1 MANHTLIRGGTVVS
15 AERAWRADVL
25 VSGETIAAVGE
36 GIDVPA
42 GTRTIDAGGAFVMP
56 GGIDPHVHM
65 ELPFMGTVS
74 VDDFLSGTACA
85 AAGGTTMIIDF
96 AIPSPQQSLLETYH
110 VWRERARKATSDY
123 SFHMA
128 VTWWAQQVA
137 DEMGVLS
144 REHGVNSFK
153 HFMAYKNAIMVD
165 DAQMIESFEVA
176 RDLGA
181 ICLVH
186 AENGD
191 LVFRMQQEVFARGIT
206 GPEGHP
212 LSRGPEVEGEA
223 ANRACQI
230 AAVVGVPLY
239 VVHTSCRQ
247 AMEAIA
253 RAKLAGHRVYGES
266 LVQHLVID
274 DSVYRNTDWR
284 SAAHHVMSPPFRTPD
299 HQVALWGGLQGG
311 TIEVI
316 GTDHC
321 TFRTEQKA
329 MGKDDFRRIPNGTGG
344 LEERMSVLWH
354 HGVRTG
360 RLTPSEFVAATS
372 TNAARIFNIHPR
384 KGSIAPGGD
393 ADIVVWDPEATRT
406 LGVKHHHSRNDFSIF
421 EGMTVTGG
429 AVVTMSRGKVLWENG
444 RLAPREGHG
453 RYIDRPCFG
462 SASRSQA
469 VRNTV
474 TAPTAVERQE
484 FVP

>member
-1 MANHTLIRGGTVVS
+1 MTHTLIRGGTVVT
-15 AERAWRADVL
+15 AEGERRADVL
-25 VSGETIAAVGE
+25 VAGETVAAVGE
-36 GIDVPA
+36 ELEAPA
-42 GTRTIDAGGAFVMP
+42 GATRIDAGGALVMP

-96 AIPSPQQSLLETYH
+96 VIPAPGERLVDAYRT
-110 VWRERARKATSDY
+110 WRQRAAKATADY
-123 SFHMA
+123 SFHVA
-128 VTWWAQQVA
+128 VTWWGDAVREDMA
-137 DEMGVLS
+137 TLC

-165 DAQMIESFEVA
+165 DATLIASFEQA

-191 LVFRMQQEVFARGIT
+191 LVFRLQQSVFERGIH

-212 LSRGPEVEGEA
+212 LSRPPEVEGEA

-230 AAVVGVPLY
+230 AAAVGVPLY
-239 VVHTSCRQ
+239 VVHTSCRP

-274 DSVYRNTDWR
+274 DAAYRDADWR
-284 SAAHHVMSPPFRTPD
+284 RAAHHVMSPPFRSPD
-299 HQVALWGGLQGG
+299 HQKALWGGLQGG

-321 TFRTEQKA
+321 TFTTAQKSA
-329 MGKDDFRRIPNGTGG
+329 GKDDFRKIPNGTGG

-360 RLTPSEFVAATS
+360 RITPSEFVAATS

-384 KGSIAPGGD
+384 KGAIAPGAD
-393 ADIVVWDPEATRT
+393 ADLVVWDPAATRT
-406 LGVKHHHSRNDFSIF
+406 LGARSHHSRNDYSIF
-421 EGMTVTGG
+421 EGMTVTG
-429 AVVTMSRGKVLWENG
+429 AAAVTMSRGRILWRDG
-444 RLAPREGHG
+444 KLTPHEGWG
-453 RYIDRPCFG
+453 KYVDRPCH
-462 SASRSQA
+462 SAAAQSQA
-469 VRNTV
+469 TRNAV
-474 TAPTAVERQE
+474 TAPNPVIRTGVH
-484 FVP
+484 

>member
-1 MANHTLIRGGTVVS
+1 
-15 AERAWRADVL
+15 
-25 VSGETIAAVGE
+25 
-36 GIDVPA
+36 
-42 GTRTIDAGGAFVMP
+42 
-56 GGIDPHVHM
+56 
-65 ELPFMGTVS
+65 
-74 VDDFLSGTACA
+74 
-85 AAGGTTMIIDF
+85 
-96 AIPSPQQSLLETYH
+96 
-110 VWRERARKATSDY
+110 
-123 SFHMA
+123 
-128 VTWWAQQVA
+128 
-137 DEMGVLS
+137 
-144 REHGVNSFK
+144 
-153 HFMAYKNAIMVD
+153 MAYKNAIMVD
-165 DAQMIESFEVA
+165 DAQMIASFERA

-191 LVFRMQQEVFARGIT
+191 LVFRMQQEIFARGIT

-274 DSVYRNTDWR
+274 DSVYRDTDWR

-299 HQVALWGGLQGG
+299 HQAALWGGLQGG
-311 TIEVI
+311 TIEVV

-354 HGVRTG
+354 HGVRAG

-384 KGSIAPGGD
+384 KGAVAAGAD

-406 LGVKHHHSRNDFSIF
+406 LGVKHHQSRNDFSIF
-421 EGMTVTGG
+421 EGMTVTG
-429 AVVTMSRGKVLWENG
+429 AAAVTMSRGAVLWENG
-444 RLAPREGHG
+444 RLSPQEGRG

-462 SASRSQA
+462 DAARSQA

>member
-1 MANHTLIRGGTVVS
+1 MPSHVLIRGGTVVG

-25 VSGETIAAVGE
+25 VSGETVAAVGE

-42 GTRTIDAGGAFVMP
+42 GTRTVDAGGAFVMP

-85 AAGGTTMIIDF
+85 AAGGTTTIIDF
-96 AIPSPQQSLLETYH
+96 VIPAPQQSLLEAYRT
-110 VWRERARKATSDY
+110 WRERARKATADY

-128 VTWWAQQVA
+128 VTWWGDLVSE
-137 DEMGVLS
+137 EMGALC
-144 REHGVNSFK
+144 REHGINSFK

-165 DAQMIESFEVA
+165 DAQMIASFERA

-181 ICLVH
+181 ICMVH

-191 LVFRMQQEVFARGIT
+191 LVHRMQQDVFARGIA

-253 RAKLAGHRVYGES
+253 RAKLAGQRVHGES

-274 DSVYRNTDWR
+274 DSVYRDPDWR
-284 SAAHHVMSPPFRTPD
+284 SAAHHVMSPPFRAPE
-299 HQVALWGGLQGG
+299 HQAALWGGLQGG

-316 GTDHC
+316 ATDHC
-321 TFRTEQKA
+321 TFRTGQKA

-344 LEERMSVLWH
+344 LEERMAVLWH

-372 TNAARIFNIHPR
+372 TNAARIFNVHPR
-384 KGSIAPGGD
+384 KGTIAPGAD
-393 ADIVVWDPEATRT
+393 ADIVVWDPAATRT
-406 LGVKHHHSRNDFSIF
+406 LGARSHHSRNDFSVF
-421 EGMTVTGG
+421 EGMSVTG
-429 AVVTMSRGKVLWENG
+429 AAAVTMSRGAILWENG
-444 RLAPREGHG
+444 RLDAREGRG
-453 RYIDRPCFG
+453 RYVERPCFG
-462 SASRSQA
+462 DAARSQG
-469 VRNTV
+469 VRNAATR
-474 TAPTAVERQE
+474 PTAVDRQE